1 MKNLKLWLNSFNWR
15 EVAIEL
21 ARKVSKTSAAVL
33 LALLMFVV
41 VSGVILFS
49 SRSTLSD
56 STFTLLFLVYM
67 VFVAAIIMVF
77 LIRLLPKNG
86 EPKTVSSPVTEISG
100 FVRLND
106 EEVAGARVR
115 LLTATGAS
123 AVTDQDGLF
132 RLLPVPAQ
140 PEWQIKADYES
151 LGGSRYNRRMTVKP
165 EQVRGKPITVELAP
179 AADSPEEI
187 ILDKLSRLKSH
198 IGKHRK
204 CIEDTVAPL
213 IDENNLVDTVQ
224 KFNELVEHHQ
234 PWSEPYS
241 DLLYGRVDLKHTQL
255 NNPKLQD
262 SLKKAVTEV
271 ESFQEAAFVL
281 LYQSFVQKTLLY
293 DAYNLYEEYSRGSHP
308 EDVDS
313 LRNGVKTSMI
323 ESFKTLVSNED
334 RQHVFAQMPLDTPF
348 DVREFV
354 KAWCVAWKHKVQ
366 AADNHGFLRSAVTD
380 FEAVIDD
387 QFSTGR

>member
-1 MKNLKLWLNSFNWR
+1 
-15 EVAIEL
+15 
-21 ARKVSKTSAAVL
+21 
-33 LALLMFVV
+33 
-41 VSGVILFS
+41 
-49 SRSTLSD
+49 
-56 STFTLLFLVYM
+56 
-67 VFVAAIIMVF
+67 
-77 LIRLLPKNG
+77 
-86 EPKTVSSPVTEISG
+86 
-100 FVRLND
+100 
-106 EEVAGARVR
+106 
-115 LLTATGAS
+115 
-123 AVTDQDGLF
+123 
-132 RLLPVPAQ
+132 
-140 PEWQIKADYES
+140 
-151 LGGSRYNRRMTVKP
+151 MTVKP
-165 EQVRGKPITVELAP
+165 EQVRGKQITVELAP